1 MGVSETSSS
10 SHFCMPKL
18 CPGIAKK
25 QSYAWISVPLGIRKS
40 TNWVRRGTTGAST
53 SKSGSTIPT
62 CSKQKALTG
71 FEEAPVVPL
80 RSGPECMIPTVEIRL
95 PSKTTTRQIMGIT
108 RGRQSEI
115 G

>member
-1 MGVSETSSS
+1 MFIKFVS
-10 SHFCMPKL
+10 FP
-18 CPGIAKK
+18 P
-25 QSYAWISVPLGIRKS
+25 GIRKS